1 MRNYIFIQTISIIF
15 LIASGTT
22 IYANQN
28 LPDIKS
34 IISEK
39 TGDKTIQVFNRE
51 NGYSP
56 EWFITS
62 ESNTIHLKNP
72 PSTMYEVVKIK
83 VSDDAKFLA
92 VMSAGEGHPEI
103 GIFRL
108 SDILA
113 DKPTEVIYGIDP
125 YPGVV
130 DLIKWQ
136 KNKLHVTSNLF
147 ITERVEKYG
156 RTPDALSLFSVESFL
171 LDMNSGDITPV
182 SDKLK
187 NPVDYYGKHLLENPD
202 EYSPSTELWAFSE
215 LKNRKAIPYLEKA
228 LKMKQYSKDKKTI
241 NNILLQLKKLK

>member
-1 MRNYIFIQTISIIF
+1 MLLIIPGATICENQPF
-15 LIASGTT
+15 PELKAS
-22 IYANQN
+22 
-28 LPDIKS
+28 L
-34 IISEK
+34 SEK
-39 TGDKTIQVFNRE
+39 TGDKTILVFNRE

-56 EWFITS
+56 QWFITS
-62 ESNTIHLKNP
+62 ASMTIQLKNP
-72 PSTMYEVVKIK
+72 PATMYEVVKIK
-83 VSDDAKFLA
+83 TSDDAKFLA

-113 DKPTEVIYGIDP
+113 DKPTEVIYCINP

-130 DLIKWQ
+130 DLIEWR
-136 KNKLHVTSNLF
+136 KNKLHVTSNLL
-147 ITERVEKYG
+147 ITERVKKYG
-156 RTPDALSLFSVESFL
+156 RTPDTLSLFSVESFL

-202 EYSPSTELWAFSE
+202 KYSPSTELWAFSE
-215 LKNRKAIPYLEKA
+215 LKNRKAIPYLKKA
-228 LKMKQYSKDKKTI
+228 LKMKQYSKDKKKI